1 MRIIQLIDTLA
12 AGGAERMA
20 VNYAN
25 ALNTRIDFSGIIC
38 TRQEGPLREHIES
51 KTAYLFLNKKRTL
64 DFKAIWALRQY
75 VAKHNIEVIHA
86 HSTSF
91 FLAFM
96 VKLLRPSL
104 QLIWHDHY
112 GDSEFLPARPTLALR
127 LTLPFFSGIIAVNQK
142 LKNWAETKGFS
153 NNVIYLENFTTPQK
167 LEQSIS
173 ELNGEVGKRIVSLAN
188 LRLQKNHA
196 LLLEVAVLVKNS
208 HLDWTFHLV
217 GKDFNDNYSN
227 DLKKNIVAL
236 NLEQTVFIYGTR
248 SDVSNVL
255 HQATIGILTSSSEGL
270 PLALLEYG
278 TAGLATVVTNVGENG
293 AVIKDGENGY
303 LVAQNSKIFY
313 EKLLILM
320 QDEVKRTTFG
330 SKLKNTVHTNFSE
343 EHVISRYLSWL
354 EKHNK

>member
-25 ALNTRIDFSGIIC
+25 ALNTRIDFSGIVC

-51 KTAYLFLNKKRTL
+51 KTAYFFLNKKRTL

-75 VAKHNIEVIHA
+75 VAQYNIDVIHA

-104 QLIWHDHY
+104 QLVWHDHY
-112 GDSEFLPARPTLALR
+112 GDSEFLQSRPTLVFR
-127 LTLPFFSGIIAVNQK
+127 CILPFFSGIIGVNQK
-142 LKNWAETKGFS
+142 LVRWAEAKGFS
-153 NNVIYLENFTTPQK
+153 KHVVYLENFSAPEKMVQSTTK
-167 LEQSIS
+167 LE
-173 ELNGEVGKRIVSLAN
+173 GEEGKRIVSLAN

-196 LLLEVAVLVKNS
+196 LLLQVAVLVQNS
-208 HLDWTFHLV
+208 HPDWTFHLV
-217 GKDFNDNYSN
+217 GKDFNDAYSYA
-227 DLKKNIVAL
+227 LKKDIVAL
-236 NLEQTVFIYGTR
+236 NLSQTVFIYGTR

-255 HQATIGILTSSSEGL
+255 HQATIGVLTSSSEGL

-278 TAGLATVVTNVGENG
+278 TAGLATVVTDVGENG
-293 AVIKDGENGY
+293 AVVSNGENGY
-303 LVAQNSKIFY
+303 LADQNSKRFY
-313 EKLLILM
+313 EKLLLLM
-320 QDEVKRTTFG
+320 QDEVKRSTFG
-330 SKLKNTVHTNFSE
+330 AKLKETVHAKFSE

-354 EKHNK
+354 EKRNT

>member
-12 AGGAERMA
+12 PGGAERMA

-25 ALNTRIDFSGIIC
+25 ALNTRIDFSGIVC
-38 TRQEGPLREHIES
+38 TRHEGPLREHIES
-51 KTAYLFLNKKRTL
+51 KTAYFFLNKKRTL

-75 VAKHNIEVIHA
+75 ITQHNIEVIHA

-96 VKLLRPSL
+96 VKLLHPSL
-104 QLIWHDHY
+104 QLVWHDHY

-127 LTLPFFSGIIAVNQK
+127 LTLPFFIGIIAVNQK
-142 LKNWAETKGFS
+142 LKNWAESKGFS

-196 LLLEVAVLVKNS
+196 LLLEVALLVKNS
-208 HLDWTFHLV
+208 HPDWTFHLV
-217 GKDFNDNYSN
+217 GKDFNDDYSN

-303 LVAQNSKIFY
+303 LVVQNSKIFY
-313 EKLLILM
+313 EKLLLLM
-320 QDEVKRTTFG
+320 QDEVKRSTFG
-330 SKLKNTVHTNFSE
+330 AKLKETVHANFSE

>member
-12 AGGAERMA
+12 AGGSERMA

-25 ALNTRIDFSGIIC
+25 ALNTRIDFSGIVC

-51 KTAYLFLNKKRTL
+51 KTAYFFLNKKRTL

-91 FLAFM
+91 FLAFI
-96 VKLLRPSL
+96 VKLLHPSL
-104 QLIWHDHY
+104 QLVWHDHY

-208 HLDWTFHLV
+208 HPDWTFHLV

-255 HQATIGILTSSSEGL
+255 DQATIGILTSSSEGL

-278 TAGLATVVTNVGENG
+278 SVGMATVVTNVGENG

-303 LVAQNSKIFY
+303 LVVQNSKRFY

>member
-1 MRIIQLIDTLA
+1 MRIIQLVDTLA

-25 ALNTRIDFSGIIC
+25 ALNTRIDFSGIVC
-38 TRQEGPLREHIES
+38 TRQEGPLREHIGS
-51 KTAYLFLNKKRTL
+51 KTAYFFLNKKRTL

-75 VAKHNIEVIHA
+75 VTQHNIEVIHA

-104 QLIWHDHY
+104 QLVWHDHY
-112 GDSEFLPARPTLALR
+112 GDSEFLKARPTLALR

-142 LKNWAETKGFS
+142 LKNWAETKGFGID
-153 NNVIYLENFTTPQK
+153 VIYLENFTTPQK
-167 LEQSIS
+167 LEQNTG
-173 ELNGEVGKRIVSLAN
+173 ELHGEVGKRIVSLAN

-196 LLLEVAVLVKNS
+196 LLLEVALLVQNS
-208 HLDWTFHLV
+208 HPNWTFHLV
-217 GKDFNDNYSN
+217 GKDFNDDYSN

-236 NLEQTVFIYGTR
+236 NLEQTVFIYGSR

-278 TAGLATVVTNVGENG
+278 TAGLATVVTDVGENG
-293 AVIKDGENGY
+293 AVVSNGKNGY
-303 LVAQNSKIFY
+303 LADQNSKRFY
-313 EKLLILM
+313 EKLLLLM
-320 QDEVKRTTFG
+320 QDEVKRSTFG
-330 SKLKNTVHTNFSE
+330 AKLKETVHAKFSE

-354 EKHNK
+354 EKRNT